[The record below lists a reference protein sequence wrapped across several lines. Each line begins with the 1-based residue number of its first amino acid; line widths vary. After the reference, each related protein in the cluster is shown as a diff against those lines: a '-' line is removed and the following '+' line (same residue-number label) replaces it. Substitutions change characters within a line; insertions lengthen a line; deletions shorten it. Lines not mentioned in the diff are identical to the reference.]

1 MKAKEIAP
9 IAGEEDPARP
19 VRESQNIMIR
29 DTIIGVAGF
38 ASGKHIVTQLPE
50 FSHRGKSKILVG
62 IEPRHYADSFSSIQR
77 SICSR
82 WNRT

>member
-1 MKAKEIAP
+1 
-9 IAGEEDPARP
+9 
-19 VRESQNIMIR
+19 
-29 DTIIGVAGF
+29 
-38 ASGKHIVTQLPE
+38 VTQLPE